1 MRTAAPINAKHPASR
16 SGAASGAGPRAKA
29 RRSMEHALADVAGL
43 SRNARITASIGSVTF
58 LLALPHLAYAQEE
71 ASGQGVVGNTILET
85 LQRGGSVMYV
95 ILVLSIVG
103 LAVIL
108 EMAYRTRQSIT
119 LPKHIIKALE
129 DPDTNVAV
137 DELIGDNPK
146 TGICRFLQAG
156 RLWKKGTN
164 EQVQAAIEE
173 AVDEALW
180 RYRKGIRPLGV
191 IATTAPLL
199 GLLGTVIGIIQ
210 AFDVVAR
217 KGALGDPGALAGG
230 ISKALL
236 TTCFGLIVGIPV
248 LLAYHYLN
256 GRIEARLRHCE
267 ELAKKTL
274 ILPPE

>member
-1 MRTAAPINAKHPASR
+1 MRREQIKF
-16 SGAASGAGPRAKA
+16 GI
-29 RRSMEHALADVAGL
+29 LLVAF
-43 SRNARITASIGSVTF
+43 VV
-58 LLALPHLAYAQEE
+58 ALPCLAWAQDSDP
-71 ASGQGVVGNTILET
+71 AQGVLGQTVLET
-85 LQRGGSVMYV
+85 LQRGGSVMYA
-95 ILVLSIVG
+95 ILVLSIIG

-108 EMAYRTRQSIT
+108 EVAYRSRQSIM
-119 LPKHIIKALE
+119 LPGRVARALE
-129 DPDTNVAV
+129 EPGAAAEV
-137 DELIGDNPK
+137 DALIERQPK
-146 TGICRFLQAG
+146 TWICRILHAG
-156 RLWKKGTN
+156 RIWKKGTN

-180 RYRKGIRPLGV
+180 RYRKGVRPLGV

-256 GRIEARLRHCE
+256 GRIEARLHRCE
-267 ELAKKTL
+267 ELAKQTL

>member
-1 MRTAAPINAKHPASR
+1 MKL
-16 SGAASGAGPRAKA
+16 KQ
-29 RRSMEHALADVAGL
+29 VGL
-43 SRNARITASIGSVTF
+43 FLPVSLV
-58 LLALPHLAYAQEE
+58 LLARPCAAYAQD
-71 ASGQGVVGNTILET
+71 AAAGQGVLGETILET

-108 EMAYRTRQSIT
+108 EMAFRTRQSIT
-119 LPKHIIKALE
+119 LPKGIVKALE
-129 DPDTNVAV
+129 DPGAGTAI
-137 DELIGDNPK
+137 DELIDGNPR
-146 TGICRFLQAG
+146 TWVCRILRAG
-156 RLWKKGTN
+156 RLWKKGTT
-164 EQVQAAIEE
+164 EQVQAAVEE

-180 RYRKGIRPLGV
+180 RYRKGVRPLGV

-256 GRIEARLRHCE
+256 GRIEARLHQCE
-267 ELAKKTL
+267 ELAKKAL